1 MKRIEMTTK
10 TERKIQAWLRPLLL
24 SLALWLGAAGPAGAA
39 EFQYRS
45 LEEAL
50 KLAGAENKL
59 VMIFFWAEWC
69 VYCGQLRREVFS
81 DPKVHE
87 VFDRDFLAVSVDIE
101 KDPEGLAGKY
111 RARSLPT
118 LLFLKPDSE
127 ILGYLPGAVDRETF
141 LKILAHLVENNKGHV
156 NAE

>member
-1 MKRIEMTTK
+1 MKTKMTEMTTETK
-10 TERKIQAWLRPLLL
+10 RKIRTWLRPLIL

-50 KLAGAENKL
+50 KLAEAENKL

-101 KDPEGLAGKY
+101 NDPEGLAGKY

-127 ILGYLPGAVDRETF
+127 IMGYLPGAVDQGTF
-141 LKILAHLVENNKGHV
+141 LKILEYLVENRKG
-156 NAE
+156 

>member
-1 MKRIEMTTK
+1 MT
-10 TERKIQAWLRPLLL
+10 RKSAGRTRALLAL
-24 SLALWLGAAGPAGAA
+24 LLWLGMAGAAPAA

-50 KLAGAENKL
+50 QLAGAENKL

-69 VYCGQLRREVFS
+69 GYCGLLRREVFS

-101 KDPEGLAGKY
+101 NDPENLAGKY
-111 RARSLPT
+111 QARALPT
-118 LLFLKPDSE
+118 LVFLKPDGE
-127 ILGYLPGAVDRETF
+127 PAGFLPGAVNVETF
-141 LKILAHLVENNKGHV
+141 LKILDYLVENQGEAPDQNSA
-156 NAE
+156 N

>member
-1 MKRIEMTTK
+1 MKMKMTEMTNEIK
-10 TERKIQAWLRPLLL
+10 MKIRTWLRPLILV
-24 SLALWLGAAGPAGAA
+24 LALCLGAAGPAGAA

-101 KDPEGLAGKY
+101 NDPGELSRKY

-127 ILGYLPGAVDRETF
+127 IVGYLPGAVDQETF
-141 LKILAHLVENNKGHV
+141 LKILNYLVENRKG
-156 NAE
+156 

>member
-1 MKRIEMTTK
+1 MKTEAREMTTESK
-10 TERKIQAWLRPLLL
+10 RKIHSWWRPLILC
-24 SLALWLGAAGPAGAA
+24 LALWLGAAGTAGAA

-50 KLAGAENKL
+50 KLAGTENKL

-87 VFDRDFLAVSVDIE
+87 VFDRNFLAVSVDIE
-101 KDPEGLAGKY
+101 NDPGEVARKY

-127 ILGYLPGAVDRETF
+127 IIGYLPGAVDRETF
-141 LKILAHLVENNKGHV
+141 LKILEYLVENRKG
-156 NAE
+156 